1 MNPTK
6 RLLVACVLAI
16 SITPVIAQTKSDAP
30 QAPKN
35 CYGEW
40 FSIFRARG
48 AKDVADGMQN
58 VIITLRDGNASHCF
72 MGKVEVAS
80 GKIKLPL
87 MIQKQDG
94 SFETFAS
101 TGKTLDP
108 SFTKDL
114 SSDELLTIT
123 DGMSVSFRTTD
134 QETGR
139 LFFYEFL
146 AEKPK
151 ANKVAPPPSALIKK

>member
-1 MNPTK
+1 MFFIVIVPT
-6 RLLVACVLAI
+6 L
-16 SITPVIAQTKSDAP
+16 AQTKTATTE
-30 QAPKN
+30 APKS

-40 FSIFRARG
+40 FSVFRARG
-48 AKDVADGMQN
+48 AKEVPDGMQN
-58 VIITLRDGNASHCF
+58 VIISLRDGSSSHCF
-72 MGKVEVAS
+72 MGRVEVAG

-108 SFTKDL
+108 SFTN
-114 SSDELLTIT
+114 SMSADELLAIT

-134 QETGR
+134 QEFGR

-146 AEKPK
+146 SDKPK
-151 ANKVAPPPSALIKK
+151 SNKVAPPPSVLLKK